1 MGVTRQ
7 AIQKKLTPDFR
18 QKYVTKVAGRLQV
31 SNAGV
36 MVLLNG
42 TGSQKQSDF
51 DNQLVT
57 ELSHQLQVKDTEIS
71 RLQGTIEKL
80 TATLDQQQRLS
91 LLDKQQSQQTIE
103 SATKGQLPQKHWWQ
117 FWKY

>member
-7 AIQKKLTPDFR
+7 AVQKKLTPDFR

-36 MVLLNG
+36 VALLKENDN
-42 TGSQKQSDF
+42 QKQPNL
-51 DNQLVT
+51 DNQLTT
-57 ELSHQLQVKDTEIS
+57 ELHHQLQVKDTEIA
-71 RLQGTIEKL
+71 RLQATIDKL
-80 TATLDQQQRLS
+80 TVTLDQQQRLS
-91 LLDKQQSQQTIE
+91 LLDKKQSQQALE
-103 SATKGQLPQKHWWQ
+103 SATKVQPSQKHWWH